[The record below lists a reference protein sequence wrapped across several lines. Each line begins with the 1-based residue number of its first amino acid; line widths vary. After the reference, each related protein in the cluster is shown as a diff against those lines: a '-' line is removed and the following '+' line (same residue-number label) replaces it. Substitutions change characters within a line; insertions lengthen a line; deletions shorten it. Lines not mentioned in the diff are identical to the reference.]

1 MAKRGSSRKSSGKKG
16 KHHKSPKTL
25 HFKNKKE
32 YEKWLAYDHM
42 HVKKHRK
49 NPPEVYIH
57 GKKHHVNH
65 GKKKS
70 R

>member
-1 MAKRGSSRKSSGKKG
+1 MAKRGGNRKSSGRGSHG
-16 KHHKSPKTL
+16 KRKAL

-42 HVKKHRK
+42 HVKHHRK
-49 NPPEVYIH
+49 KPPEVYIH

>member
-1 MAKRGSSRKSSGKKG
+1 MTRRGGSRKSGGKKRSGKKE
-16 KHHKSPKTL
+16 L

-32 YEKWLAYDHM
+32 YQKWNAYDHM
-42 HVKKHRK
+42 HVKHHSK

-65 GKKKS
+65 GKKS